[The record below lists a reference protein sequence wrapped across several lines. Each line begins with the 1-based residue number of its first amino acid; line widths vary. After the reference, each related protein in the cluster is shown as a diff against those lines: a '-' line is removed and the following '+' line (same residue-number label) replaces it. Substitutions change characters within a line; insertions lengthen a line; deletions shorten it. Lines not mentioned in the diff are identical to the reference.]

1 MKKSSLYNQQKL
13 LPKMYNMF
21 MNISKKTKNNCIEKQ
36 RK

>member
-1 MKKSSLYNQQKL
+1 MQQKL
-13 LPKMYNMF
+13 LPKMYKIF